1 MLSKLVKFKKLKKH
15 FSANNA
21 FLLSLSLIF
30 QKQNLRL
37 YSGKFDVELR
47 KNTKDLETFEEIF
60 FTNLYDVSLPFAP
73 KTIVDAGANI
83 GLASVFFHLKYPK
96 AEIVAIEIE
105 KHNMA
110 QIKRNTK
117 SIENFELL
125 QKGLFNRKAFFKVED
140 PYNATNSFQ
149 IREVPSSEPFDIE
162 SITLDEIINL
172 KNWQTIDILKID
184 IEGAEKELFE
194 SNYENW
200 LPKTKVIFIE
210 THDRMRPKCS
220 HTVTTTINKYNFML
234 YTTTEGTLIYF
245 NQDLIN
251 I

>member
-1 MLSKLVKFKKLKKH
+1 MLSKLIQFKKLKKH
-15 FSANNA
+15 FGANNA

-30 QKQNLRL
+30 RKQNLRIH
-37 YSGKFDVELR
+37 SHKFDVELR
-47 KNTKDLETFEEIF
+47 KKTKDLETFEEIF
-60 FTNLYDVSLPFAP
+60 ITNLYDVSLPFEP

-96 AEIVAIEIE
+96 AEIVAVEIE
-105 KHNMA
+105 KQNME

-117 SIENFELL
+117 GIENFELQ

-149 IREVPSSEPFDIE
+149 IREVASSEPFDIE
-162 SITLDEIINL
+162 SITLDEIINH

-234 YTTTEGTLIYF
+234 YTTTEGTLVYF